1 MKGLFV
7 TGTDTDV
14 GKTWVGS
21 LIIKA
26 LIKKGVKLQPRKPIE
41 SGWPKNIGDVISTDA
56 WHLAN
61 AANKLDQLDT
71 ICPNRFPA
79 PLSPVRAARLVNRPL
94 SLERVASQCIDN
106 LQHDDF
112 LYVEGAGGFYSPLVE
127 DGLNAD
133 LASKLN
139 LPIVLVANNRL
150 GCMNHILMSHEA
162 IQHRG
167 LNLLAVILNQVEA
180 VDHDTAMNN
189 QEDLQEYLT
198 QPVFS
203 LSHGQTTLPEPLINL
218 LY

>member
-21 LIIKA
+21 LLIEA
-26 LIKKGVKLQPRKPIE
+26 LIAQGIRVQPRKPLE
-41 SGWPKNIGDVISTDA
+41 SGWPSDPKDITNTDA
-56 WHLAN
+56 WQLAN
-61 AANKLDQLDT
+61 TAGQLKNLDN

-79 PLSPVRAARLVNRPL
+79 PLSPVRAARMVKQ
-94 SLERVASQCIDN
+94 SLNLKTVTEQCTHN
-106 LQHDDF
+106 LHMDDF

-133 LASKLN
+133 LASQLK
-139 LPIVLVANNRL
+139 LPILLVANNKL
-150 GCMNHILMSHEA
+150 GCMNHILMSHET
-162 IQHRG
+162 IKRRG
-167 LNLLAVILNQVEA
+167 LQLIAVVLNQIEPVE
-180 VDHDTAMNN
+180 HNTAMNN

-203 LSHGQTTLPEPLINL
+203 LAHGQTTLPAPLINL

>member
-21 LIIKA
+21 LLIKA
-26 LIKKGVKLQPRKPIE
+26 LIEKGVELQPRKPIE
-41 SGWPKNIGDVISTDA
+41 SGWPSSPEAISSTDA
-56 WHLAN
+56 WRLAN
-61 AANKLDQLDT
+61 AANQLQNLNS
-71 ICPNRFPA
+71 ICPNRYTA
-79 PLSPVRAARLVNRPL
+79 PLSPVRAARLESRPL
-94 SLERVASQCIDN
+94 DLNTIAKQCTEN
-106 LQHDDF
+106 LQQEDF

-133 LASKLN
+133 LASKLQ
-139 LPIVLVANNRL
+139 LPIILVANNRL
-150 GCMNHILMSHEA
+150 GCMNHVLMSHEA
-162 IQHRG
+162 IQRRG
-167 LNLLAVILNQVEA
+167 LNLLAVVLNQVEA
-180 VDHDTAMNN
+180 IDSDTAMNN

-203 LSHGQTTLPEPLINL
+203 LRHGQTTLPAPLVNL

>member
-14 GKTWVGS
+14 GKTWVGR
-21 LIIKA
+21 LIVQA
-26 LIKKGVKLQPRKPIE
+26 LIEKGAKLQPRKPIE
-41 SGWPKNIGDVISTDA
+41 SGWPTNIDKVTSTDA

-79 PLSPVRAARLVNRPL
+79 PLSPVRAARMVNQSL
-94 SLERVASQCIDN
+94 SLDKVAKQCLDN

-133 LASKLN
+133 LASKLK

-150 GCMNHILMSHEA
+150 GCMNHILMTHEA
-162 IQHRG
+162 MQNRD

-180 VDHDTAMNN
+180 IDHDTAMNN

-203 LSHGQTTLPEPLINL
+203 LRHGQTTLPAPLVNL